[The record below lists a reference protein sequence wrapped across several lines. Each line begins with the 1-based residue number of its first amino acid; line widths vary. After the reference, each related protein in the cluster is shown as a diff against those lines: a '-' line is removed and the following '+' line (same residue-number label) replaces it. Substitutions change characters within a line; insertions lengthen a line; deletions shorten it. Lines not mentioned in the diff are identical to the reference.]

1 MRNYTMP
8 EDPMILYS
16 YVNAM
21 LRDRFGSLEEFCAA
35 NDADE
40 EQLISKL
47 SAAGFEYD
55 RDLNQFR

>member
-1 MRNYTMP
+1 MP
-8 EDPMILYS
+8 DDPMILYS